1 MQQLGRYQIL
11 KELATGGIA
20 DVFLARAT
28 GLEGFTRHVVLKSI
42 RRELAAE
49 PRFVSAFLDEARI
62 AASLHHHNIVQ
73 VYDIGEQNGAY
84 FFAMEY
90 VHSEDVRTLLN
101 RVRERNEMVPLD
113 QAVSIMTATAAGLHY
128 AHEAVSAQGVKLG
141 VIHRDVAP
149 SNILVGYDGSVKLVD
164 FGLAKAGLRSTTTAA
179 GTIRGKASYM
189 SPEQCRGETIDR
201 RADIFGL
208 GIVMYELITA
218 QRLFKGTTDFD
229 TMQAVVEGEVPPPSS
244 VRRDVP
250 PVLDAIIL
258 RALAKNPNERYQ
270 TAEAFRAAVEGFGV
284 EHQLRTSNK
293 ALADYVV
300 KLFGQ
305 RPEPWEADVKPVTED
320 TAVGE
325 RGVVQG
331 RSSRPMPAVTEE
343 VELADEDD
351 DAAFNGEAATTV
363 VPEAVQIA
371 ARMMGDEPTATAT
384 ESTMQPLLRAMTAA
398 TGTATT
404 VTTRASTATDTSIAI
419 TARATTETG
428 TSTTVTSQHRM
439 KSDAGEDRTT
449 VGAPIFD
456 DDDVD
461 AARRAAAP
469 TDVHASIGRRT
480 ATPRAGTAVGAAP
493 PPPPMG
499 RPSSPQLG
507 GLPSPGASTHGGPR
521 PPSTPPHGSPS
532 HGSPSPQ
539 FGAPRPPTTPPAN
552 APFPGSPSA
561 QFPAAYPPPFGP
573 SSGQFNAQ
581 APFETFTP
589 SGQSMQSPYP
599 ADISLSKF
607 ASWRRALALNRS
619 SILIGGGAGIAI
631 IIIAILVLRAC
642 GG

>member
-20 DVFLARAT
+20 DVYLARAS

-49 PRFVSAFLDEARI
+49 PRFVTAFLDEARI

-101 RVRERNEMVPLD
+101 RVRERGEMVPLD
-113 QAVSIMTATAAGLHY
+113 QAISIMTATAAGLHY
-128 AHEAVSAQGVKLG
+128 AHEAVSPQGVKLG

-164 FGLAKAGLRSTTTAA
+164 FGLAKAALRSTTTAA

-189 SPEQCRGETIDR
+189 SPEQCRGEKIDR

-229 TMQAVVEGEVPPPSS
+229 TMQAIVEGEVPPPSS

-250 PVLDAIIL
+250 PALDAIIL
-258 RALAKNPNERYQ
+258 KALSKDPNARYQ
-270 TAEAFRAAVEGFGV
+270 TAEEFRAAVEMFGV

-305 RPEPWEADVKPVTED
+305 RPEPWEANDVKPVTED

-325 RGVVQG
+325 RGVVQP
-331 RSSRPMPAVTEE
+331 RTSRPMPVATATVDEVDLDDEE
-343 VELADEDD
+343 AEFGGE
-351 DAAFNGEAATTV
+351 EAATTV
-363 VPEAVQIA
+363 VPESVQIA

-384 ESTMQPLLRAMTAA
+384 ETTMQPLLRAMSAA

-404 VTTRASTATDTSIAI
+404 VSSRAATA
-419 TARATTETG
+419 TG
-428 TSTTVTSQHRM
+428 TSTTVTGKRRM
-439 KSDAGEDRTT
+439 KTDTAEDHTT
-449 VGAPIFD
+449 VGGPPVFD
-456 DDDVD
+456 EDDVED
-461 AARRAAAP
+461 AEKRIV
-469 TDVHASIGRRT
+469 DWI
-480 ATPRAGTAVGAAP
+480 
-493 PPPPMG
+493 
-499 RPSSPQLG
+499 
-507 GLPSPGASTHGGPR
+507 
-521 PPSTPPHGSPS
+521 
-532 HGSPSPQ
+532 
-539 FGAPRPPTTPPAN
+539 
-552 APFPGSPSA
+552 
-561 QFPAAYPPPFGP
+561 
-573 SSGQFNAQ
+573 
-581 APFETFTP
+581 
-589 SGQSMQSPYP
+589 
-599 ADISLSKF
+599 K
-607 ASWRRALALNRS
+607 
-619 SILIGGGAGIAI
+619 
-631 IIIAILVLRAC
+631 
-642 GG
+642 